1 MIQEPNDG
9 DVIAIS
15 SWKPGHDL
23 ISTKIEST
31 KCIVGNDNII
41 IDTLPFATHP
51 NAKTSE
57 LVFDTACYSSR
68 DKAYAR
74 KHNLLR
80 PLRKLLR
87 SPWGLSL
94 IHI

>member
-31 KCIVGNDNII
+31 KCIVGNKNSS

-51 NAKTSE
+51 KAKASE
-57 LVFDTACYSSR
+57 LIFDTADYTSR
-68 DKAYAR
+68 DKAYAC

-80 PLRKLLR
+80 PLHALL
-87 SPWGLSL
+87 
-94 IHI
+94 